1 MAQTDQVSGDAG
13 AAGGPSPVGAA
24 ASAGPQRLQTAIRIT
39 TPASWVIGAVFAFIT
54 VAVIVWGVLGELST
68 RVGGLGIVLTEG
80 GEVFELRSAAA
91 GTITDMPVA
100 VGDTVTKG
108 QLVARIGQPGRDSEL
123 QATWQ
128 KIERQQQA
136 YTDRDRDVRKDIADR
151 RAETERQIA
160 VLRQKEATLTQR
172 IAYLS
177 DLLKILVEDRKQQ
190 LVTEAQVQQARTE
203 LADTRVRLSETR
215 VEISQANLKFLE
227 FEDQR
232 QDELSALRDEL
243 EDANGRLE
251 TLRLTQQEETVVTA
265 TEAGEVVSVEAS
277 VGDVLAAGAPIAR
290 IDGEGGA
297 LHVVGFFEA
306 ADGKK
311 IAPGMDVSVS
321 PSTAERAL
329 WGTIN
334 ATVKRVSQFPE
345 TLASVNNL
353 LANEQLAEQIFASG
367 PPILVEVELRT
378 NPNTPSGLDWSSGD
392 GPPYRITHGTM
403 AAVSVVV
410 RREAPAN
417 LVIPVFWRWVGHG
430 S

>member
-1 MAQTDQVSGDAG
+1 MAQTEQASGDAG
-13 AAGGPSPVGAA
+13 GANGISSAGKAAN
-24 ASAGPQRLQTAIRIT
+24 AGPQRLQTAIRIT

-80 GEVFELRSAAA
+80 GEVFELRSAAP
-91 GTITDMPVA
+91 GTVTDLPVA
-100 VGDTVTKG
+100 VGDSVTKG
-108 QLVARIGQPGRDSEL
+108 ELVARIGQPGGESEL
-123 QATWQ
+123 HAAWQ
-128 KIERQQQA
+128 KIERQQKA
-136 YTDRDRDVRKDIADR
+136 YTDREREVRKDIDNR
-151 RAETERQIA
+151 RTETERQIA
-160 VLRQKEATLTQR
+160 VLREKQGTLTQR

-177 DLLKILVEDRKQQ
+177 DLLKILVEDRKQK

-203 LADTRVRLSETR
+203 LADARVRLNETD

-265 TEAGEVVSVEAS
+265 TEAGEVVSVEVR

-297 LHVVGFFEA
+297 LQVIGFFEA

-311 IAPGMDVSVS
+311 IAPGMDVAVS

-334 ATVKRVSQFPE
+334 ATVKRVSEFPE

-353 LANEQLAEQIFASG
+353 LANEQLAEQIFSSG

-378 NPNTPSGLDWSSGD
+378 NANTPSGLDWSSGD

-403 AAVSVVV
+403 SAVSVVV